1 MSRFSKARLGL
12 LVSTDVAA
20 RGLDFKQIDKVVHL
34 QRPRDTETFVHRS
47 GRTARAGCTG
57 RPPWVGFPQ
66 KAVNSTSV
74 RVKYV

>member
-1 MSRFSKARLGL
+1 MGINLKGIQHLLVNRFSKANMGV

-20 RGLDFKQIDKVVHL
+20 RGLDFKRIDKVVHL

-57 RPPWVGFPQ
+57 
-66 KAVNSTSV
+66 
-74 RVKYV
+74 